1 MGMGWVEQA
10 YLIFVNSTED
20 DLRKIVEKRAE
31 EFIEQLNDKILKNI
45 AWELA
50 EKNIQRVLKEKRE
63 LPFEGITIGTAII
76 LMRGFT
82 TNQEKW
88 LKILDEKLKERDSH
102 G

>member
-1 MGMGWVEQA
+1 MGWVEQA
-10 YLIFVNSTED
+10 YLI
-20 DLRKIVEKRAE
+20 
-31 EFIEQLNDKILKNI
+31 
-45 AWELA
+45 
-50 EKNIQRVLKEKRE
+50 IQRVLKEKRE

-88 LKILDEKLKERDSH
+88 LKILDEKLKGRDSH